1 MKKFPEY
8 KLKINPECKLK
19 INPECKKINSEYK
32 LKIIS
37 FVFYDEQKNF
47 ICSRWFS
54 FEEFT

>member
-47 ICSRWFS
+47 ICSR
-54 FEEFT
+54 